1 MMLSVGIL
9 ARESSVLRFGTVCL
23 PAHSAALPT
32 RSYALSLVIAR
43 FILADGLH
51 HHCSAVRYCRCD
63 VDVDVDV
70 DAYAYNA
77 GQAHLS

>member
-1 MMLSVGIL
+1 MLLSVGVF
-9 ARESSVLRFGTVCL
+9 AVESLVLRFGTVCL
-23 PAHSAALPT
+23 PAHYAALPP

-43 FILADGLH
+43 FILVDGLH
-51 HHCSAVRYCRCD
+51 HHCSAVRYCWCD

-77 GQAHLS
+77 G